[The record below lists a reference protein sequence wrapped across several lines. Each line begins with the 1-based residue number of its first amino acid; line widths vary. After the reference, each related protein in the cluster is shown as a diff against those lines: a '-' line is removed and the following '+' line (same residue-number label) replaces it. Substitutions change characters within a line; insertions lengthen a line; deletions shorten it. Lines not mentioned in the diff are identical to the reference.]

1 MRNIFVIAE
10 RDFKAYFISPIA
22 YVVLTIFI
30 LLAGFF
36 FSLILQNMVEMS
48 SMRALQ
54 SAQTGQPPSPVDM
67 PGEVSK
73 AFLNVLSSIM
83 LFLFPMITMAL
94 FSEEKKRGTI
104 ELLLTAPITDLQIVL
119 GKFLAAAAFYVVL
132 LLTTLVHMGIL
143 YLYSSPAW
151 GPILTAYLGIL
162 LYGLAVLALGM
173 FISTLT
179 ENQIIAAVLSF
190 GTVLFFMLLD
200 AFARSA
206 GEGARAVLTYL
217 SIMEHLNDFLMGIV
231 STSHII
237 YYVSLIL
244 VGLFLTYRSLDSLRW
259 RT

>member
-10 RDFKAYFISPIA
+10 RDFKTYFTSPIA

-36 FSLILQNMVEMS
+36 FSLILNQVVES
-48 SMRALQ
+48 STMQAMQ
-54 SAQTGQPPSPVDM
+54 SAQTGQPPAARDM
-67 PGEVSK
+67 PGEVST
-73 AFLNVLSSIM
+73 AFLNVVSSIM
-83 LFLFPMITMAL
+83 LFIFPMITMAL

-104 ELLLTAPITDLQIVL
+104 ELLLTAPITDFQVVL
-119 GKFLAAAAFYVVL
+119 GKFFAASAFYVVL
-132 LLTTLVHMGIL
+132 LLTTLVEMSVL
-143 YLYSSPAW
+143 YVYSKPAS

-162 LYGLAVLALGM
+162 LYGLAVVAIGM

-190 GTVLFFMLLD
+190 GTVLLFMLLD
-200 AFARSA
+200 AFSRRA
-206 GEGARAVLTYL
+206 GESAKAVLTYL
-217 SIMEHLNDFLMGIV
+217 SIIEHLNDFLMGIV
-231 STSHII
+231 STSHVI

-259 RT
+259 RG